1 MKTTYTQTIG
11 DSPELCCESITP
23 TDSWET
29 RIDATFDKWYHRI
42 SELLDTH
49 DSKNKEP
56 VAERFVEIPVF
67 YGDDDLRPWMDWMEN
82 RFAYEDFTDDQKM
95 AMACGF
101 IRGDA
106 ESWYYKQ
113 ISRFPFLEWDDL
125 KRAML
130 IQFGN
135 LGDPERINICLDIK
149 RWLYEEES
157 QATSGETSNSVAAME
172 SLDMK
177 AEIISNS
184 VFLAT
189 EVIDTKSSTQT
200 IEVVNDGVIQRMGED
215 DEELQKPRAF
225 VSLETELLK
234 RQMIPEEE
242 ELDSH
247 EPTTSTLP
255 SDCVPAPALVENSFV
270 EDLSSV
276 VWVSSEDSVNQFQSY
291 SGLVVDTLSL
301 GSDSGRLYA
310 HQDEAIYTLTSS
322 EIEDLVQTS
331 TCVKEKLHVQ
341 KLFVPVLRRVQG
353 KKKKQKYQ
361 KRWKFKFKKR
371 SWERV
376 FFQELFD
383 ELSVGFGCGSL
394 WERVELLTRPI
405 YVTMRRFAHQLF
417 NKMFLD
423 LRREKIQ
430 NVQRKLQKSW
440 RFKFRRRPGL
450 HLQRTLADNPLLWH
464 GSEAVETLSQFGFGI
479 VQLCLMS
486 NIVTWRRHE
495 TDSFEPVSACRQWSG
510 LSSEF
515 WDTDLWSRHSGTMT
529 EAYGAVRTAV
539 VMSENHMLLLLSNL
553 WRQSCVKGCLATQGS
568 SNDWLF
574 CPLTADTSSWCT
586 RATTGSMSQ
595 FMPLDKDGADTDL
608 WLQLDK
614 DMFREKFHL
623 KHRWKS
629 KVLHQ
634 KLMIYWKKI
643 KERDGFANAETTRC
657 KLDAVWTDGV
667 GMLLQEREV
676 VYKLDLKATH
686 VRMVEQVSSEQML
699 QSQVQKQ
706 QRKRKFM
713 KCWMFKYRETNI
725 QLVFLELLE
734 VDSQAVAVM
743 SSKRHLH
750 QLTMA
755 CYRCDYHKLIF
766 LSEPSQ
772 EEHNDQL
779 ESADCGVTNPQSY
792 ELKQCSYSAAVI
804 MVLQNNNTTYG
815 TAKILVL
822 ALESVTRTGY
832 KAA

>member
-1 MKTTYTQTIG
+1 
-11 DSPELCCESITP
+11 
-23 TDSWET
+23 
-29 RIDATFDKWYHRI
+29 
-42 SELLDTH
+42 
-49 DSKNKEP
+49 
-56 VAERFVEIPVF
+56 
-67 YGDDDLRPWMDWMEN
+67 
-82 RFAYEDFTDDQKM
+82 
-95 AMACGF
+95 
-101 IRGDA
+101 
-106 ESWYYKQ
+106 
-113 ISRFPFLEWDDL
+113 
-125 KRAML
+125 
-130 IQFGN
+130 
-135 LGDPERINICLDIK
+135 
-149 RWLYEEES
+149 
-157 QATSGETSNSVAAME
+157 ETSNSVAAME

-383 ELSVGFGCGSL
+383 EFSVGFGCGSL

-450 HLQRTLADNPLLWH
+450 HLQRTLADNPFLWH

-486 NIVTWRRHE
+486 NRVTWRRHE

-510 LSSEF
+510 
-515 WDTDLWSRHSGTMT
+515 
-529 EAYGAVRTAV
+529 TAV

-574 CPLTADTSSWCT
+574 CPLTADTSSWCI
-586 RATTGSMSQ
+586 RATTGSISQ

-699 QSQVQKQ
+699 QSQV
-706 QRKRKFM
+706 
-713 KCWMFKYRETNI
+713 
-725 QLVFLELLE
+725 
-734 VDSQAVAVM
+734 DSQAVAVM

-804 MVLQNNNTTYG
+804 MVLQNNNTPYG

-822 ALESVTRTGY
+822 ALESVTRTGLQMNCMTSVFIE
-832 KAA
+832 AADVSTG